1 MINAQNYAK
10 GTNRESRTV
19 YGQCFRI
26 VQRVETELEKAEQ
39 IIINA
44 QNYTRAELEKA
55 DKVMVNALCKGQRQG
70 TQNRLWS
77 MHYAKGRDRERRT
90 DYGQRTMQR
99 AETENAGQVMVNAL
113 CKRQR
118 QRTQDRL
125 WSMHYTKG
133 RDRERRTGCGQCT
146 TQRADRERR
155 TCYGQCT
162 MQKAETEN
170 AEQVMVNTLCKG
182 QRQRKQDS
190 L

>member
-26 VQRVETELEKAEQ
+26 VQRAETELEKAEQ

-77 MHYAKGRDRERRT
+77 MHYAKGR
-90 DYGQRTMQR
+90 
-99 AETENAGQVMVNAL
+99 N
-113 CKRQR
+113 
-118 QRTQDRL
+118 
-125 WSMHYTKG
+125 
-133 RDRERRTGCGQCT
+133 RERRTGCGQCT
-146 TQRADRERR
+146 TQRA
-155 TCYGQCT
+155 
-162 MQKAETEN
+162 ETEN
-170 AEQVMVNTLCKG
+170 AEHVMVNALRKG
-182 QRQRKQDS
+182 QRQRTQNRLWSIHYAKGRDRESRTVYSQRS
-190 L
+190 ERYIYECV